1 MEGLLLID
9 KPGGLTSHDVVDRIR
24 RRFKI
29 RRVGHGGTLD
39 PAATGLLI
47 LLVGRATHHARILLS
62 ADKTYHS
69 TLGLGIVTDTQDA
82 QGRVLETH
90 PVGPLERNQIET
102 ICNSFRGTIQQKVP
116 AYSAVRIHGR
126 RFYDLARAGKPVP
139 SRLRR
144 VTIHELEVLDVRLP
158 EVDLN
163 VTCSSGTYVRTLC
176 ADIGEALGCGGH
188 LSRLVR
194 TRVGPFALE
203 QAVKLE
209 ECQEK
214 HLLPVSTLFAAPRH
228 PGEGSE
234 ATKPVRPQP
243 PSREARDSDR

>member
-9 KPGGLTSHDVVDRIR
+9 KPEGLTSHDVVDQIR

-47 LLVGRATHHARILLS
+47 LLVGTATRHARLLLS
-62 ADKTYHS
+62 ADKIYHS
-69 TLGLGIVTDTQDA
+69 TLRLGIVTDTQDA

-90 PVGPLERNQIET
+90 PVGLLERDQIEAV
-102 ICNSFRGTIQQKVP
+102 CSRFRGEIQQKVP
-116 AYSAVRIHGR
+116 AYSAVRIQGR
-126 RFYDLARAGKPVP
+126 RFYDLARSGKPVP
-139 SRLRR
+139 SRLRKIS
-144 VTIHELEVLDVRLP
+144 VHELQVLDIRLP
-158 EVDLN
+158 EVDLK

-194 TRVGPFALE
+194 TRVGPFTLE
-203 QAVKLE
+203 QAVRLE
-209 ECQEK
+209 DCREK
-214 HLLPVSTLFAAPRH
+214 HIFPVSALFVAA
-228 PGEGSE
+228 S
-234 ATKPVRPQP
+234 A
-243 PSREARDSDR
+243 